1 MIRRCMLVCLVVCG
15 LGLAQP
21 VHPEWYTGSYTNGRY
36 WLASGLAEKLTYIEA
51 FRDGVNVITSLLGP
65 AVSKSMGQFT
75 FEFYIPPASMTL
87 GDIIE
92 ALDKFYA
99 EVENR
104 PIPVC
109 SAFTIISARGR
120 GSMNETELQKWILDD
135 RKKAAADAAKE
146 AGPSVPSNT
155 LSTPTGVKKQ

>member
-1 MIRRCMLVCLVVCG
+1 MIRRCMLVWLLVCG
-15 LGLAQP
+15 LSLAQP

-51 FRDGVNVITSLLGP
+51 LRDGVNVVTSLLGP
-65 AVSKSMGQFT
+65 AVSPTTGKAV

-92 ALDKFYA
+92 ALNKFYA

-104 PIPVC
+104 PLPIT

-120 GSMNETELQKWILDD
+120 GSVSEATIQKWILDD
-135 RKKAAADAAKE
+135 RKQAAADSAAE
-146 AGPSVPSNT
+146 QTAPSNT